1 MGNEQTR
8 QPARSLAIGAPSQPR
23 PPRASEVEV
32 PATLGASRRLGAVP
46 RTLGAPAE
54 ASPVVAPAVPQAVA
68 EPKPVFAPAPVDEIA
83 LDLPTALVHSRAAE
97 LPLPPVTLAP
107 AVQSRV
113 PAKPAAPVVTPRADA
128 VKQMDAMHEELTRPL
143 AEIVDRPGAQGFK
156 DMFRQ
161 LVSAGVSDVHVRR
174 SILNDSLAVEARVD
188 GVMQAVH
195 EFKAREASTIHTLLK
210 TDSKMSSGVNIV
222 PEDGSYE
229 IPIDGYPYRARA
241 AAIPLFDGGEKMT
254 FRLPQTGALRSL
266 DDLGFADYNLRA
278 TKELLDIPGGMV
290 LFAGPTGEG
299 KSTTSLSS
307 LMYLRQQEDG
317 VFITLED
324 PVERVIP
331 GFEQVEV
338 RQDVEGASFGDM
350 MKYIVRSDPNVLFI
364 GEIRDSATATAAV
377 EIAKSGIRVIATI
390 HAKDN
395 ISAFMRVTEMAD
407 APPLSVL
414 ESVNGVASQRLVRRL
429 VPGTDRFSGRYPIHE
444 VTTNTVEL
452 TDALI
457 ANESRESIQAA
468 ASYTSTTF
476 KQNVDDLI
484 AAGITTL
491 AEARKVVRN
500 V

>member
-1 MGNEQTR
+1 MSNEEARRPQRTLQLGR
-8 QPARSLAIGAPSQPR
+8 MSPAR
-23 PPRASEVEV
+23 PPQAESVEV
-32 PATLGASRRLGAVP
+32 PSSLGAPRTATVTRPAAQVSTSPSRQVEDTIVFEPQVTQTSHYSEPTEAPQVEPEYFAPTELVRAAPPAGAVP
-46 RTLGAPAE
+46 
-54 ASPVVAPAVPQAVA
+54 S
-68 EPKPVFAPAPVDEIA
+68 
-83 LDLPTALVHSRAAE
+83 AA
-97 LPLPPVTLAP
+97 T
-107 AVQSRV
+107 VQSEPV
-113 PAKPAAPVVTPRADA
+113 EAPIVHAVRADA
-128 VKQMDAMHEELTRPL
+128 VKQMATLHKELTRPL
-143 AEIVDRPGAQGFK
+143 SEIIARPGAQGFK
-156 DMFRQ
+156 EMFRQ
-161 LVSAGVSDVHVRR
+161 LITAGASDVHIRR

-188 GVMQAVH
+188 GVMQDVH
-195 EFKAREASTIHTLLK
+195 LFTGREAATIHTLLK

-222 PEDGSYE
+222 PEDGSYD

-254 FRLPQTGALRSL
+254 FRLPQIGDLRSL
-266 DDLGFADYNLRA
+266 DDLGFADYNLAA
-278 TKELLDIPGGMV
+278 TKELLDVPGGMV

-307 LMYLRQQEDG
+307 LMYLREQEDG

-364 GEIRDSATATAAV
+364 GEIRDTATATAAV
-377 EIAKSGIRVIATI
+377 EIAKSGIRVLATI

-414 ESVNGVASQRLVRRL
+414 ESVNGIVSQRLVRRL
-429 VPGTDRFSGRYPIHE
+429 VTGTQRFSGRYPIHE
-444 VTTNTVEL
+444 VTKNSVPL

-468 ASYTSTTF
+468 AAKTSTTF
-476 KQNVDDLI
+476 KRNIDDLI

-491 AEARKVVRN
+491 AEARKVVRD